1 MIEKLSNLVFSA
13 KGRIHYNEIKEFL
26 TPENLTLISNF
37 PVRKNKLSLL
47 KLSRVIHPNSRFNL
61 WQRIF
66 ANRELLNKKA
76 LFDVWYHMYNDR
88 GNIHYQVVDMPNGQE
103 RFSTYPKNI
112 ELLSSLSL
120 TEPLLIDNGAVRNR
134 YIQAKK
140 IGWEVLRAI
149 NGGRRWQTL
158 KLPELVRE
166 AIEKDI
172 PEQFIIAVDIS
183 ALEVSTFS
191 FLAEIMDKKAFNI
204 FRFMVKN
211 GQLPGKIISM
221 EELCAYAAASFDDN
235 SSLPFLRAIEEF
247 HPGTLKNFRD
257 EWGRNL
263 LWYAVHNR
271 KTGWFHPACRL
282 TPFLIEEA
290 QCDPENKNQAGLSY
304 NFVTESLSCEKKI
317 QQMRWRY
324 EPVSYVWQNSAWI
337 AVKNPYDLRHIQPIS
352 EFK

>member
-1 MIEKLSNLVFSA
+1 
-13 KGRIHYNEIKEFL
+13 
-26 TPENLTLISNF
+26 
-37 PVRKNKLSLL
+37 
-47 KLSRVIHPNSRFNL
+47 
-61 WQRIF
+61 
-66 ANRELLNKKA
+66 
-76 LFDVWYHMYNDR
+76 
-88 GNIHYQVVDMPNGQE
+88 
-103 RFSTYPKNI
+103 
-112 ELLSSLSL
+112 
-120 TEPLLIDNGAVRNR
+120 
-134 YIQAKK
+134 
-140 IGWEVLRAI
+140 
-149 NGGRRWQTL
+149 
-158 KLPELVRE
+158 
-166 AIEKDI
+166 
-172 PEQFIIAVDIS
+172 VDIS

-191 FLAEIMDKKAFNI
+191 FLAEIMDKKAFKI

-304 NFVTESLSCEKKI
+304 NFVTESLTCEKKI